1 MEHGPMSRLEPARFM
16 TIPDVAEEL
25 TTSTSQIRA
34 LIRAGDLPAIQIG
47 GRGQWRIERTK
58 LEGYITAAYQRTAEA
73 IRKGNMPENTG
84 D

>member
-1 MEHGPMSRLEPARFM
+1 MSAAEPARFL

-47 GRGQWRIERTK
+47 GRGY
-58 LEGYITAAYQRTAEA
+58 LEFDVAGVW
-73 IRKGNMPENTG
+73 
-84 D
+84 

>member
-1 MEHGPMSRLEPARFM
+1 MSAAEPTRFL
-16 TIPDVAEEL
+16 TISDVAEEL

-58 LEGYITAAYQRTAEA
+58 LEDYITDAYQRTAEA
-73 IRKGNMPENTG
+73 IRQGNMPENTG